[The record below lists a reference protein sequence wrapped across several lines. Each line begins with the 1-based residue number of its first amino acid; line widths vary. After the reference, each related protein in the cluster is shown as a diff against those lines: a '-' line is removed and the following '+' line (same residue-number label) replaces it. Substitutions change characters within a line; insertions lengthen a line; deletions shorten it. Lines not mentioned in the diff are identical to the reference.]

1 MSPYVTILKSFFR
14 SLRLFFLPVWENK
27 LIKDNEMKVKG
38 KKKLMHGSPFC
49 DETWTLDS
57 SRPDWKK

>member
-1 MSPYVTILKSFFR
+1 MCFVTIKFNVPLCDNFKVFFR

-38 KKKLMHGSPFC
+38 KKKLMVHLSVMKHG
-49 DETWTLDS
+49 L
-57 SRPDWKK
+57 

>member
-1 MSPYVTILKSFFR
+1 MSPYVTILKSF
-14 SLRLFFLPVWENK
+14 LEVLDFFLPVWENK

-38 KKKLMHGSPFC
+38 KKKAYGSPFC